1 MEATVP
7 RGDTPPVAFNESLNW
22 LDEQGRP
29 VRYVS
34 TYVNMPDVPKPAPRG
49 GAAPAP

>member
-7 RGDTPPVAFNESLNW
+7 RGDPPPVAFNESLNW

-29 VRYVS
+29 VRYTS
-34 TYVNMPDVPKPAPRG
+34 TYVNMPDVSKPAVRG
-49 GAAPAP
+49 AVLAQ